1 MFILSIPVISHGLS
15 GRLNPLITMNGDKES
30 LDAVLEQPCHHQLLP
45 AIEKTES
52 VVVKKSDKRNRIN
65 NHKKL
70 IILLSIVI
78 FIQVIAL
85 VFLVYDKF
93 ITAELSSEKLSTQ
106 SSSQCSENSRVTDY
120 SETYEDRKITDVPA
134 DYLTELDYS
143 YDVTIAASDSNLSSN
158 AADEDP
164 WGNYLDIEPRCFS
177 MCEPPELFFRENFHL
192 FTNLNLKYQSETIT
206 ISIKLLVIKNN
217 MSPDKN
223 ELFTAEKTNS
233 SRQSWSI
240 MAPSPSDIT
249 FSCSLTPR
257 PQTLG
262 NHYFCLR

>member
-1 MFILSIPVISHGLS
+1 MCILSIPVISHGLS

-45 AIEKTES
+45 ATEKTES

-65 NHKKL
+65 NPKKV
-70 IILLSIVI
+70 IILLSVVI

-93 ITAELSSEKLSTQ
+93 ITAQLSSEKLSTQ
-106 SSSQCSENSRVTDY
+106 SSRCSENSRVTDY
-120 SETYEDRKITDVPA
+120 SETYEDREITDVPA

-143 YDVTIAASDSNLSSN
+143 YDVTIAASDSNLSST
-158 AADEDP
+158 ATDEDP

-192 FTNLNLKYQSETIT
+192 FTNLNLKYQSETLT
-206 ISIKLLVIKNN
+206 ISIKLLVIK
-217 MSPDKN
+217 
-223 ELFTAEKTNS
+223 TT
-233 SRQSWSI
+233 
-240 MAPSPSDIT
+240 
-249 FSCSLTPR
+249 
-257 PQTLG
+257 
-262 NHYFCLR
+262 